1 MDMETNRA
9 ASRMYESLISADFE
23 FVEFIQEKEK
33 EEIKFVD
40 PYDWLWLR
48 IITIGVYFVELMASG
63 GLSLLH
69 LVLEFSSVL
78 RKKLNLEKS
87 NCMYHFISS
96 RYYDYICCL

>member
-23 FVEFIQEKEK
+23 FFEFIQEQDK

-40 PYDWLWLR
+40 PYDWHWLR

-63 GLSLLH
+63 ELSLFYQ
-69 LVLEFSSVL
+69 VLEFSSVL
-78 RKKLNLEKS
+78 IIKKWNLEEIIL
-87 NCMYHFISS
+87 YVPLYF
-96 RYYDYICCL
+96 L